1 LILLHRFHP
10 PLKKEKRKR
19 EREKTI
25 NQDLLN
31 AIHIDMD
38 LPSHEHCG
46 REASRNG
53 FESVNS
59 GFPIFLIPIS
69 TTAKFHAYGVF
80 HVA

>member
-1 LILLHRFHP
+1 
-10 PLKKEKRKR
+10 
-19 EREKTI
+19 
-25 NQDLLN
+25 LN